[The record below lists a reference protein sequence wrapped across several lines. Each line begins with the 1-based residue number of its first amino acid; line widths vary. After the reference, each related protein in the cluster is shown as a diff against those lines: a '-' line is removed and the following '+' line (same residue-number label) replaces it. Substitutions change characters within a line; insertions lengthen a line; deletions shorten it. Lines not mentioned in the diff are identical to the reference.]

1 MGKQK
6 AIFLD
11 LFGTLIHD
19 HGAMDNVDSI
29 RFKDKSIDAL
39 KKLQEHGYIAFLS
52 VCRIDMPIPERSYLE
67 DVQSYVMEKLLLNG
81 IEDSSIY
88 FVSYVQPQRVELHPL
103 TLDVIGSLEKEH
115 NLKLSS
121 CVLVGDI
128 MKDIKVGKKAG
139 VKTAL
144 LSSPDDTPM
153 EVDDEWVEPD
163 MIFGGKVVVTSPDH
177 TSGTD
182 RIVEAVEKVAG
193 DAEIVVNIQGDEP
206 LVRPSDID
214 KCVAEIT
221 AKNNADWATL
231 IYKLDV
237 GSEDPNTVKVVCDSN
252 GFALYFSRAQIPFD
266 RDGNTPIQRFGH
278 IGLYVY
284 KIKALKKFASLKST
298 PLELAEKL
306 EQLRALES
314 GMKIVCV
321 KTEKAYPGIDT
332 PEDLAN
338 VNEIIKKNPELLNI
352 K

>member
-1 MGKQK
+1 MGTQK

-29 RFKDKSIDAL
+29 RFKNKSIEAI

-67 DVQSYVMEKLLLNG
+67 DVQSYVMEKLLLSG
-81 IEDSSIY
+81 IEDNSIY

-103 TLDVIGSLEKEH
+103 TLDVINSLKNEH

-163 MIFGGKVVVTSPDH
+163 MI
-177 TSGTD
+177 
-182 RIVEAVEKVAG
+182 G
-193 DAEIVVNIQGDEP
+193 DNLYEIA
-206 LVRPSDID
+206 D
-214 KCVAEIT
+214 K
-221 AKNNADWATL
+221 L
-231 IYKLDV
+231 
-237 GSEDPNTVKVVCDSN
+237 VCD
-252 GFALYFSRAQIPFD
+252 
-266 RDGNTPIQRFGH
+266 
-278 IGLYVY
+278 
-284 KIKALKKFASLKST
+284 
-298 PLELAEKL
+298 
-306 EQLRALES
+306 
-314 GMKIVCV
+314 
-321 KTEKAYPGIDT
+321 
-332 PEDLAN
+332 
-338 VNEIIKKNPELLNI
+338 
-352 K
+352 